1 MHQTNNMSDEKTS
14 AEVEKLKLS
23 KETSNQ
29 DILSSNYWKYTKA
42 YKELMDTE
50 SQLQYYTRMQ
60 ASEDVLRIVGVESK
74 RFGSIAEKIICEIFK
89 LGPRTSSQNDGVRNN
104 KKIEIKCA
112 RYWGGTDNCKWQ
124 HLEPDHDYEYVLF
137 GLLDFHTWKI
147 WGIKK
152 SVLMGEMREKKIVT
166 YQGKQGWWCEKNK
179 IIDYLTPINNN
190 NDLDKVL
197 AAF

>member
-1 MHQTNNMSDEKTS
+1 MHQTNNMSEEKTS

-89 LGPRTSSQNDGVRNN
+89 LGPRTSSQNDGVKNN

-112 RYWGGTDNCKWQ
+112 RYWGGKDNCKWQ

-137 GLLDFHTWKI
+137 GLLDFHSWKI